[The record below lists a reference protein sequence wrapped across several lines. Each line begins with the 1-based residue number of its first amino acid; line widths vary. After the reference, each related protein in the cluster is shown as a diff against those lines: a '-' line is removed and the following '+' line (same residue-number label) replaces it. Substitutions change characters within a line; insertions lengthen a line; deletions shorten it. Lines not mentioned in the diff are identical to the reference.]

1 MTGMKNV
8 FFSNSGAES
17 NEGAIKAARKYSF
30 TKYGENRN
38 RIITLKNK
46 YATTF
51 ADIEEGITDTR
62 KTLYKMLGDLTGSV
76 SDMEGLAEFRK
87 SLEV

>member
-1 MTGMKNV
+1 MINQM
-8 FFSNSGAES
+8 
-17 NEGAIKAARKYSF
+17 I
-30 TKYGENRN
+30 TK
-38 RIITLKNK
+38 IIALQNK

>member
-1 MTGMKNV
+1 M
-8 FFSNSGAES
+8 
-17 NEGAIKAARKYSF
+17 I
-30 TKYGENRN
+30 TK
-38 RIITLKNK
+38 IIALQNK

-76 SDMEGLAEFRK
+76 SDWK
-87 SLEV
+87 D